1 MPPKSK
7 AAATKSA
14 AATKAAAAKS
24 AATKSAATKSV
35 RKRSSPDNGS
45 SKTKKY
51 KSAPAAAAAVEVAPL
66 PLAVHYYVH
75 NHHVRPLIAIPI
87 NNPNL
92 WPTPSAPFFRS
103 TGTSNEGYGM
113 FAGTWFPFISMKDK
127 ATMPNYLK
135 SKQSGFIIKSGFLY
149 GEDMDTLSPKQ
160 TWIHNL
166 VDDYPIMLDEN
177 KQNFLKLTTL
187 SITFKNLY
195 DKMVKE
201 KDITNPVY
209 KDIILLLKHIVETI
223 FTDFLKYFLYP
234 WQVMVSRKIGGGYWT
249 MNQELYNYIGEKLS
263 SHDNINAP
271 VVTIINYSN
280 EKDTNIQDAIQF
292 LQDNRAQMT
301 IEEIHELEAKE
312 NAKVRENE
320 QSLKAPHLLMTANIH
335 KSQNKM
341 ETYLRRITG
350 LETQYES
357 MQRVNALL
365 NRKK

>member
-1 MPPKSK
+1 MPPKK
-7 AAATKSA
+7 AKSATTKSATTKSATTKSA
-14 AATKAAAAKS
+14 AA
-24 AATKSAATKSV
+24 
-35 RKRSSPDNGS
+35 RKRGSQENGS

-51 KSAPAAAAAVEVAPL
+51 KSASAPAAAAAAVEVAPL

-75 NHHVRPLIAIPI
+75 NHHIRPLIAIPV

-92 WPTPSAPFFRS
+92 WPTSSAPFFRS

-113 FAGTWFPFISMKDK
+113 FAGTWFPFISMKDNT
-127 ATMPNYLK
+127 TMPGYLE
-135 SKQSGFIIKSGFLY
+135 SKPSGFIIKSGFLY

-166 VDDYPIMLDEN
+166 VDNYPITLDEN
-177 KQNFLKLTTL
+177 KQKYLNLT
-187 SITFKNLY
+187 SNITFIDLY
-195 DKMVKE
+195 RKMVNPTI
-201 KDITNPVY
+201 DITNPIY
-209 KDIILLLKHIVETI
+209 KDVTLLLKHIVETV

-249 MNQELYNYIGEKLS
+249 INQELYNYIGEKLS

-301 IEEIHELEAKE
+301 IEEIRELEAKE

-350 LETQYES
+350 FETQYEAT
-357 MQRVNALL
+357 QRAYALL